1 MELLHDPVF
10 WWALAASIWATLSDY
25 IGSRPEV
32 RQNAVYQ
39 LILSAIGN
47 AIRGEAQKAGRNR
60 YRRDRRG

>member
-10 WWALAASIWATLSDY
+10 WWALAASVWATMSDY

-39 LILSAIGN
+39 VILAAIGN
-47 AIRGEAQKAGRNR
+47 AIKGQAVKAGR
-60 YRRDRRG
+60 DRRRGRR